1 MHSIPLGKYIT
12 GLRFTEQQEI
22 PAGFSVFNSVHQAC
36 DDGDKVVFDTVETN
50 FDDSFNLTDNSFTV
64 QYPGVYLFLHQLHT
78 TEGNNGRTDI
88 LLNGRRLASAS
99 AHGNAEIE
107 GDSTAVVMA
116 ECQQG
121 DVVYVQ
127 CRVDGDVLYGGT
139 MRLTSFTVYLLRL
152 S

>member
-1 MHSIPLGKYIT
+1 MNVLIPN
-12 GLRFTEQQEI
+12 GLVLFLLADQQEI
-22 PAGFSVFNSVHQAC
+22 PAGFSVFNSLHQSC
-36 DDGDKVVFDTVETN
+36 DVGDRVVLDTVKTN

-78 TEGNNGRTDI
+78 NQGSDARTGI
-88 LLNGRRLASAS
+88 LLNGRRLVSAS

-107 GDSTAVVMA
+107 GDSTAAVMA

-121 DVVYVQ
+121 GVVYVE
-127 CRVDGDVLYGGT
+127 CRADGDLLYGGNA
-139 MRLTSFTVYLLRL
+139 RLTSFTGHLVRL